1 MGKAKLRQKLESL
14 PKENIVRVVMSL
26 YDASKEARQYL
37 DFYAEPNSKDEC
49 ERFKQVIRKEFF
61 PSRGFSEKP
70 SFATCR
76 KAISDF
82 KKMKPQPY
90 YLADLMLFYI
100 ENGCEYTMT
109 YGDMWNNITQHSKTI
124 STKPWSILPRTVFY
138 LFSKYVSSRCSMLPI
153 VAGDSLIHCGTSSAN
168 IKVDCPFPLQAPLV
182 LPTLSTKWSEWCSA
196 PIKKRPWMPCI

>member
-61 PSRGFSEKP
+61 PSRGFSERP

-90 YLADLMLFYI
+90 NLADLMLFYI

-109 YGDMWNNITQHSKTI
+109 YGDMWEQYYTTLENNFNKAMEYITKNGL
-124 STKPWSILPRTVFY
+124 LPVFQVRIEQM
-138 LFSKYVSSRCSMLPI
+138 LNATDCGWGFS
-153 VAGDSLIHCGTSSAN
+153 D
-168 IKVDCPFPLQAPLV
+168 
-182 LPTLSTKWSEWCSA
+182 TLWDIFREYKS
-196 PIKKRPWMPCI
+196 